1 MLTHSGHGSVTA
13 LKPNITQ
20 TKDVSP
26 QCARVMIRRITGSA
40 ALGKDQLD
48 VGAACPQC
56 DHPVGS
62 PESIL
67 GAPLCALSEWRTEA
81 LHACGTCVG
90 HYHYLVDGWCPQEL
104 HYPAGEKGLRSCDH
118 TRPGDIVALDF
129 FGLGRH
135 LVIDAVVSTVYRNT
149 ILSKTSTIPGYVAK
163 LAEDK
168 KFKADEKSPE
178 PVSSKHGGDH
188 VFVPFA
194 MEDGGTLGAHALALL
209 KMLSEYAV

>member
-26 QCARVMIRRITGSA
+26 QCARVMIRRITAGSA

-56 DHPVGS
+56 DHPAGS
-62 PESIL
+62 PESLERHSVRCPNGGQRHYMHAGLVSVIVAIL
-67 GAPLCALSEWRTEA
+67 LM
-81 LHACGTCVG
+81 
-90 HYHYLVDGWCPQEL
+90 
-104 HYPAGEKGLRSCDH
+104 AGVPKSSIILEKKGLRSCDH
-118 TRPGDIVALDF
+118 TRPGDIVALEF

-149 ILSKTSTIPGYVAK
+149 ILSKTSTIPGYMLPSWRK
-163 LAEDK
+163 TR
-168 KFKADEKSPE
+168 
-178 PVSSKHGGDH
+178 SSKLMRSLRSLYQ
-188 VFVPFA
+188 A
-194 MEDGGTLGAHALALL
+194 SMEVTMSLFPLPWRMAAP
-209 KMLSEYAV
+209 